1 MLSPLQELKQ
11 THYFRLVDSDNN
23 GYIEKAD
30 WTTIGENLAAIRGL
44 SQDSNEYQGIKNAMT
59 HIWENIRK
67 FADSN
72 NDYRVSLDKWLSFQ
86 DEKVINADDD
96 WYDQYVNT
104 FFELLFDLIDE
115 NSDEKIDQKEY
126 VGLLV
131 CFRVE
136 PRNALLAF
144 NKIDQNKDGIISK
157 DELIAAIRDFNRSN
171 EADTA
176 GNWLFGPYWKH

>member
-11 THYFRLVDSDNN
+11 THYFRLVDSDSN

-30 WTTIGENLAAIRGL
+30 WTTIGENLSAIRGL
-44 SQDSNEYQGIKNAMT
+44 KKDSGEYKGIQHAMA
-59 HIWENIRK
+59 HIWENIRE
-67 FADSN
+67 FADAN
-72 NDYRVSLDKWLSFQ
+72 NDYRVSLDEWLAFQ
-86 DEKVINADDD
+86 DEKVIHADDE

-115 NSDEKIDQKEY
+115 NSDGKIDQKEY

-136 PRNALLAF
+136 PRNAFAAF
-144 NKIDQNKDGIISK
+144 NKIDNNQDGIISK

-171 EADTA
+171 EADTP